1 MFELLG
7 VSAEIDNEQNV
18 YDARSDRK
26 RRGEKFK
33 TILEKLRNAVQEL
46 RLWKT
51 MCSLP

>member
-26 RRGEKFK
+26 RRGEN
-33 TILEKLRNAVQEL
+33 I
-46 RLWKT
+46 
-51 MCSLP
+51 